1 MVKHMIIWKLK
12 DEIENKQQV
21 ALSIKNALEGLNGK
35 IEGLVE
41 MKILTDK
48 FTSSAGDVMM
58 DSTFADQEALNYYQ
72 NHPLHK
78 EIANNLVRPSVQTRL
93 SFDYQEK

>member
-12 DEIENKQQV
+12 DEIQDKEMLASK
-21 ALSIKNALEGLNGK
+21 IKSSLEGLNGK
-35 IEGLVE
+35 IEGLIE
-41 MKILTDK
+41 MKILTEK
-48 FTSSAGDVMM
+48 FSSSAGDIMM
-58 DSTFADQEALNYYQ
+58 DSTFKDEDALIYYQ

-78 EIANNLVRPSVQTRL
+78 EIANGLVRPSVQTRL

>member
-12 DEIENKQQV
+12 DEIQDKEAV
-21 ALSIKNALEGLNGK
+21 ASKIKSALEGLNGK

-41 MKILTDK
+41 MKILTQK
-48 FTSSAGDVMM
+48 FNSSAGDIMM
-58 DSTFADQEALNYYQ
+58 DSTFKDEDALIYYQ

-78 EIANNLVRPSVQTRL
+78 EIANGLVRPSVQTRL

>member
-12 DEIENKQQV
+12 DGIEDKKSVANK
-21 ALSIKNALEGLNGK
+21 IKTALEGLNGK

-41 MKILTDK
+41 MKILTQK
-48 FTSSAGDVMM
+48 FDSSAGDIMM
-58 DSTFADQEALNYYQ
+58 DSTFKDEDALIYYQ

-78 EIANNLVRPSVQTRL
+78 EIANGLVRPSVQLRL

>member
-12 DEIENKQQV
+12 DGIEDKKSVANK
-21 ALSIKNALEGLNGK
+21 IKTALEGLNGK

-41 MKILTDK
+41 MKILTQK
-48 FTSSAGDVMM
+48 FDSSAGDIMM
-58 DSTFADQEALNYYQ
+58 DSTFKDEDALIYYQ

-78 EIANNLVRPSVQTRL
+78 EIANGLVRTSVQLRL